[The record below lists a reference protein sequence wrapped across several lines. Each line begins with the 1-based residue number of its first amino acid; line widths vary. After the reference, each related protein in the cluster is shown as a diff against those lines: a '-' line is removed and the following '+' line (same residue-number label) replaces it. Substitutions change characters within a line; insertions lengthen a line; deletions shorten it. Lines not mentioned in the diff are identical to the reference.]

1 MPDLRT
7 QLVDRVRA
15 MLSHALGASRARLT
29 AARTEL
35 DTAQD
40 RLRRI
45 RDAAARV
52 PARVGAERDR
62 RVAELS
68 DRYGTE
74 LGRLAARA
82 AEAAAREAPG
92 AAGTGWTGWRPTPVV
107 RGEAPGPLRI
117 GTVDLPGSVPVPALV
132 PLLDAG
138 HVHLSGTDR
147 AGCDAAVAALL
158 LRAVGRAD
166 PGAVRLVGY
175 DPEHL
180 GGGLAGFAPLSTAGL
195 LTFVGPGGLA
205 RLLDDLVDQIRR
217 INETVLAGEYASL
230 RDLAA
235 ATGRRPEPWRIAV
248 LLGGDELSRHERG
261 QLDRV
266 VRTGASCGVHLVVR
280 GIALPDEPDVHRVV
294 VEDGIARLDRNPE
307 LPVRPDPAPPAA
319 LVTETCREVAARVNA
334 GPPPTPFT
342 DLLPPA
348 DQMWREDSSGGLVAP
363 IGDGPQG
370 RPVTLT
376 LGDYPPHALIGG
388 PSGTGK
394 TNLIFAWIGS
404 LAARYSPTELE
415 FYLLDFKEGVSFAR
429 FAQGR
434 RDPSWLPHMRLVG
447 INVNTDREFGLA
459 LLRFLAEELRRRAD
473 AAKRHEV
480 TKLAELRAVDPT
492 GRWPRIVAVVDEFQ
506 MLLAGR
512 DAVARE
518 AADLLED
525 LARRGRSQG
534 IHLVLA
540 SQDVRGIEALWGRP
554 ALVAQFT
561 LRIAL
566 PKALRILAERND
578 AAQVLP
584 RHHAIVNAESGMSE
598 GNQVARIPAASDWG
612 TWSDLQH
619 RLWRMRPPDAAPARL
634 FDGDAIPRLEEAPD
648 FVALRPAGQP
658 AVGLRSPGEPAVAIR
673 PTGPS
678 VPAAS
683 PPRGSGAAIWPEG
696 IGPER
701 AGPERAGPERAG
713 PERAGPERAGPE
725 RAGPERAG
733 PERAATSDAAAG
745 DTSDGAASAGA
756 VPDGAVRRGA
766 VPDGA
771 VRDGGE
777 RTGAADRTG
786 ARGPVALL
794 GEIIDVQAR
803 SAGMRLPRAPG
814 RNLAVLGTRVDE
826 ACAVLDAAARSL
838 RRQHAPGT
846 ARFSIACLDPDADS
860 AARSLYEALGADA
873 AWYSEEDVGELMAET
888 AEGLGSGSAPGE
900 PHYLL
905 LYAVDAAAGQLGATI
920 GRRSG
925 LDHLR
930 HVLHNGPERRT
941 HTLAWWRGVAR
952 LRADLG
958 GPASRTDQIGAW
970 VALDVQGGELTSSLY
985 PGAGGGPDWYPRPWR
1000 GLFFDRSVHR
1010 TGQVIIPYGP
1020 SR

>member
-7 QLVDRVRA
+7 QLVDRVRT

-35 DTAQD
+35 GTAQD

-45 RDAAARV
+45 REAAARV
-52 PARVGAERDR
+52 PGRVGAERDR

-68 DRYGTE
+68 DRYGAE
-74 LGRLAARA
+74 IDRLAARA

-92 AAGTGWTGWRPTPVV
+92 AASTEWTGWQPSPVL

-117 GTVDLPGSVPVPALV
+117 GTVRLPGSVPVPALV

-138 HVHLSGTDR
+138 HVHLSGADR
-147 AGCDAAVAALL
+147 GGCDAVVAALL
-158 LRAVGRAD
+158 LRALGRAD
-166 PGAVRLVGY
+166 PGALRLVGY

-230 RDLAA
+230 RELAA

-266 VRTGASCGVHLVVR
+266 ARTGAACGVHLVVR
-280 GIALPDEPDVHRVV
+280 GIELPDEPDVHRVV
-294 VEDGIARLDRNPE
+294 VDGGTARLTGCPE

-319 LVTETCREVAARVNA
+319 LVTETCREVATRVNA

-348 DQMWREDSSGGLVAP
+348 DEMWREDSAAGLVAP
-363 IGDGPQG
+363 IGDGPHG

-404 LAARYSPTELE
+404 LAARYSPAELE

-634 FDGDAIPRLEEAPD
+634 FDGDAIPRLDEAPD
-648 FVALRPAGQP
+648 FVALRP
-658 AVGLRSPGEPAVAIR
+658 PGEPAPVGSPR
-673 PTGPS
+673 DR
-678 VPAAS
+678 AA
-683 PPRGSGAAIWPEG
+683 GGAIWPDG
-696 IGPER
+696 VGPER
-701 AGPERAGPERAG
+701 SAAPNGGTPGQAG
-713 PERAGPERAGPE
+713 
-725 RAGPERAG
+725 
-733 PERAATSDAAAG
+733 G
-745 DTSDGAASAGA
+745 DRPGGA
-756 VPDGAVRRGA
+756 
-766 VPDGA
+766 
-771 VRDGGE
+771 E
-777 RTGAADRTG
+777 RTGGG

-814 RNLAVLGTRVDE
+814 RNLAVLGTGVDE

-838 RRQHAPGT
+838 RRQHRPGT
-846 ARFSIACLDPDADS
+846 ARFSIACLDPDADT
-860 AARSLYEALGADA
+860 AARALYEALGTDA
-873 AWYSEEDVGELMAET
+873 AWYSEDDIGELMAET
-888 AEGLGSGSAPGE
+888 ADGLGSGGTPGE

-905 LYAVDAAAGQLGATI
+905 LYAVDAAAGQLGTTI

-970 VALDVQGGELTSSLY
+970 VALDVQGAELTSALY

-1020 SR
+1020 YR

>member
-1 MPDLRT
+1 MADVRT
-7 QLVDRVRA
+7 QLVVRTRG
-15 MLSHALGASRARLT
+15 MLSQALGATRARLA
-29 AARTEL
+29 AARSDL
-35 DTAQD
+35 DTARD
-40 RLRRI
+40 RLARTG
-45 RDAAARV
+45 AAAHRL
-52 PARVGAERDR
+52 PQRVGAERDR
-62 RVAELS
+62 RLAEI
-68 DRYGTE
+68 DEQYAAQITA
-74 LGRLAARA
+74 LARRT
-82 AEAAAREAPG
+82 AEAAGEEAPG
-92 AAGTGWTGWRPTPVV
+92 AASTAWPDWKPTPTV
-107 RGEAPGPLRI
+107 RGEAAGRLRL
-117 GTVDLPGSVPVPALV
+117 GAVLLPGAEPVPALV
-132 PLLDAG
+132 PLLDHG
-138 HVHLSGTDR
+138 HVHVSGADR
-147 AGCDAAVAALL
+147 TGCDTVVAALL
-158 LRAVGRAD
+158 LRALGRAT
-166 PGAVRLVGY
+166 PGALRLIGY

-205 RLLDDLVDQIRR
+205 HLLDDLTDQIRR
-217 INETVLAGEYASL
+217 INETVLAGEYTSL
-230 RDLAA
+230 RELAA
-235 ATGRRPEPWRIAV
+235 ATGRRPEPWRVAV
-248 LLGGDELSRHERG
+248 LLGGDEPSRHERS
-261 QLDRV
+261 QLNRV
-266 VRTGASCGVHLVVR
+266 IRTGAACGVHLVVR
-280 GIALPDEPDVHRVV
+280 GIELPDEPTVERVMV
-294 VEDGIARLDRNPE
+294 GPKVTTFSGATS
-307 LPVRPDPAPPAA
+307 LPVRLDPPPPAH
-319 LVTETCREVAARVNA
+319 LVTETCRQVATEVAA
-334 GPPPTPFT
+334 GPPPAPFT
-342 DLLPPA
+342 DLLPP
-348 DQMWREDSSGGLVAP
+348 DDKLWQEDSSTALVAP

-370 RPVTLT
+370 RPVLLT

-394 TNLIFAWIGS
+394 TNLIFAWIGA
-404 LAARYSPTELE
+404 LAARYSPHELE

-480 TKLAELRAVDPT
+480 TKLSELRAVDPE

-512 DAVARE
+512 DAMARE

-578 AAQVLP
+578 AAQSLP
-584 RHHAIVNAESGMSE
+584 RHHAVVNAESGMVE
-598 GNQVARIPAASDWG
+598 GNQVARIPSASDWG
-612 TWSDLQH
+612 TWSELQH

-634 FDGDAIPRLEEAPD
+634 FDGDAIPRLVDAPD
-648 FVALRPAGQP
+648 FAALRPLDAAGSEQ
-658 AVGLRSPGEPAVAIR
+658 VGA
-673 PTGPS
+673 T
-678 VPAAS
+678 
-683 PPRGSGAAIWPEG
+683 
-696 IGPER
+696 
-701 AGPERAGPERAG
+701 
-713 PERAGPERAGPE
+713 
-725 RAGPERAG
+725 
-733 PERAATSDAAAG
+733 RAAGS
-745 DTSDGAASAGA
+745 
-756 VPDGAVRRGA
+756 
-766 VPDGA
+766 
-771 VRDGGE
+771 
-777 RTGAADRTG
+777 

-803 SAGMRLPRAPG
+803 SAGLRLPRAPG

-838 RRQHAPGT
+838 ARQHRPGT

-860 AARSLYEALGADA
+860 SARSLYEALDADA
-873 AWYSEEDVGELMAET
+873 AWYDEETIAELMAET
-888 AEGLGSGSAPGE
+888 ADGLDHAAALGQ

-905 LYAVDAAAGQLGATI
+905 LYAVDAATGRLSARVGQ
-920 GRRSG
+920 RSG

-941 HTLAWWRGVAR
+941 HVLAWWRGVAR
-952 LRADLG
+952 MRSDLG

-985 PGAGGGPDWYPRPWR
+985 PGNGGPDWYPRPWR
-1000 GLFFDRSVHR
+1000 GLFFDRAVHR
-1010 TGQVIIPYGP
+1010 IGQTIIPYGP
-1020 SR
+1020 SS

>member
-1 MPDLRT
+1 MADVRT
-7 QLVDRVRA
+7 QLVDRVRD
-15 MLSHALGASRARLT
+15 MLSHALGASRYRLT
-29 AARTEL
+29 
-35 DTAQD
+35 TAQ
-40 RLRRI
+40 
-45 RDAAARV
+45 AGV
-52 PARVGAERDR
+52 E
-62 RVAELS
+62 
-68 DRYGTE
+68 
-74 LGRLAARA
+74 
-82 AEAAAREAPG
+82 AARERVARAREAARRVPERAGAQRDHRITELEQRYAAGVAALAQRITEAAGRESPG
-92 AAGTGWTGWRPTPVV
+92 AAGDPWSRWQARPAR
-107 RGEAPGPLRI
+107 RGGPPGTLRL
-117 GTVDLPGSVPVPALV
+117 GAVPLPGAEAVPALV
-132 PLLDAG
+132 PLLDGG
-138 HVHLSGTDR
+138 HVQLSGDR
-147 AGCDAAVAALL
+147 AGCDAVVATLL
-158 LRAVGRAD
+158 LRALGRAD

-180 GGGLAGFAPLSTAGL
+180 GGGLAGFAPLSPAGL

-217 INETVLAGEYASL
+217 INETVLAGEYTSV

-235 ATGRRPEPWRIAV
+235 ATGRRPEPWRVAV
-248 LLGGDELSRHERG
+248 LLGGDDLSRHERG

-266 VRTGASCGVHLVVR
+266 VRTGAGCGVHLVVR
-280 GIALPDEPDVHRVV
+280 GIDLPDGPDVQRVEV
-294 VEDGIARLDRNPE
+294 DTDGGARLSG
-307 LPVRPDPAPPAA
+307 LPSLRVRLDEPPPPT
-319 LVTETCREVAARVNA
+319 LVTEVCRQIASEVNA

-348 DQMWREDSSGGLVAP
+348 DQFWRGDSAHGLTAP

-370 RPVTLT
+370 RQVQLT

-404 LAARYSPTELE
+404 LAARYSPAELE

-473 AAKRHEV
+473 AAKLHEV
-480 TKLAELRAVDPT
+480 TKLSELRAVDP
-492 GRWPRIVAVVDEFQ
+492 GGHWPRIVAVVDEFQ

-578 AAQVLP
+578 AAQSLP
-584 RHHAIVNAESGMSE
+584 KYHAVVNAESGMAE
-598 GNQVARIPAASDWG
+598 GNQVAKIPGASDWE
-612 TWSDLQH
+612 TWSELQH
-619 RLWRMRPPDAAPARL
+619 RLWRMRPADAAPARL
-634 FDGDAIPRLEEAPD
+634 FDGDAVPRLADAPD
-648 FVALRPAGQP
+648 FRALAPP
-658 AVGLRSPGEPAVAIR
+658 VPTPG
-673 PTGPS
+673 
-678 VPAAS
+678 
-683 PPRGSGAAIWPEG
+683 
-696 IGPER
+696 
-701 AGPERAGPERAG
+701 
-713 PERAGPERAGPE
+713 
-725 RAGPERAG
+725 
-733 PERAATSDAAAG
+733 
-745 DTSDGAASAGA
+745 
-756 VPDGAVRRGA
+756 
-766 VPDGA
+766 
-771 VRDGGE
+771 
-777 RTGAADRTG
+777 RTAG

-838 RRQHAPGT
+838 ARQHPPGR
-846 ARFSIACLDPDADS
+846 ARFSIACLDPDADP
-860 AARSLYEALGADA
+860 AARALYEALGDDA
-873 AWYSEEDVGELMAET
+873 AWYDEETVPELVAET
-888 AEGLGSGSAPGE
+888 AAGLGHGSGAAE

-905 LYAVDAAAGQLGATI
+905 LYAVDAATGRLSARTGSAT
-920 GRRSG
+920 G
-925 LDHLR
+925 LEHLR
-930 HVLHNGPERRT
+930 RILHDGPERRT
-941 HTLAWWRGVAR
+941 HVFAWWRGVAR
-952 LRADLG
+952 MRADLG

-970 VALDVQGGELTSSLY
+970 VALDVQGSELTSSLY
-985 PGAGGGPDWYPRPWR
+985 PGTGGPDWYPRPWR
-1000 GLFFDRSVHR
+1000 GLYFDRAVHR

-1020 SR
+1020 ADE